1 MSSILDHVEQ
11 AVPRATVYGAMKG
24 SPVFIGKYFRE
35 VNVFLVYYKTFFF
48 PHVMVIT

>member
-35 VNVFLVYYKTFFF
+35 VNAASNAQSGR
-48 PHVMVIT
+48 